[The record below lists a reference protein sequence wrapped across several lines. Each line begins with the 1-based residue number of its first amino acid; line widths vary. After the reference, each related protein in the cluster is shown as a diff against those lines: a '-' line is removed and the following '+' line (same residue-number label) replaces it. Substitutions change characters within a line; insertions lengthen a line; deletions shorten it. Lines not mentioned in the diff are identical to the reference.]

1 MVELYTNIL
10 IRVNTKSQIGKR
22 GKKTRANLEKSIE
35 EGKVRNG
42 GGRGGGGRSKKEEE
56 VEDRWSERSQSFV

>member
-35 EGKVRNG
+35 EGKFRN
-42 GGRGGGGRSKKEEE
+42 GGGRSKKEEE